1 MAEAPFVDED
11 IGTEESTQTRTQT
24 RTRVQSTK
32 TDRTGRRFKNPLG
45 YFSSST
51 YQISL
56 YMITPD
62 AYDAFILSGRRN
74 INALRDTGAEP
85 GVYLVAQSGGINGT
99 DSRRAPGFD
108 LDYYIDNLSI
118 KTYMGPKA
126 TMTASNTTEVKFQ
139 LVEPYGFSFLT
150 KLKEASDTLQ
160 GINAERTANA
170 NGPRN
175 PTRQFFILGVRF
187 LGYDE
192 NGNIVTGSKVVE
204 DDMLDANA
212 TPDSTALFDRYYDI
226 NIINI
231 KFKIDGTATTYNV
244 DAVSLAPQV
253 AFGIKRGRINNDIT
267 LVGEKVAD
275 VLTDLVNKLNK
286 TSEENAL
293 GNSFNTY
300 DIRWEGDD
308 VDKIQSASI
317 VLPSDRDKTKFP
329 GAGAQS
335 TLEVTQAVEDTANPD
350 VNRRQIV
357 FKNDTSVQQAITQI
371 ITESSYL
378 IDALS
383 VVYDST
389 RQPNEDGTYQG
400 TPGENTGAKISWY
413 NLSAEVSEAAWS
425 ISLADYVFKI
435 TYVIQTYSTPVIEN
449 AYIKSLDKYY
459 GPQKRYE
466 YWYSG
471 KNSEILSYEQV
482 LNNGYFTIA
491 LDTSP
496 LNEDSVVPVTTN
508 QQPDQSRQD
517 TLTVGSA
524 AQNTVMTS
532 LYDPSSFVTAKIS
545 ILGDPDFLA
554 MESPGSINDVYD
566 RFYGSD
572 GYTISANGGQVFIEI
587 DFKEAIDYDTDK
599 GYLSIN
605 DRILFWKYPE
615 DVPIE
620 GVSYNVIDVMS
631 NFQGGTF
638 KQTLNCVVNTLGGVN
653 NKASSTAPEV
663 SASNNESNE
672 REDEEDDNDGSNATP
687 PTPEARNGRRGPQNR
702 GESGSKRIISTLQT
716 GFNNIFRRNPSAD
729 STDDD

>member
-1 MAEAPFVDED
+1 MAEAPLADDEQ
-11 IGTEESTQTRTQT
+11 GTGTIAREQTQTRSA
-24 RTRVQSTK
+24 RA
-32 TDRTGRRFKNPLG
+32 DGPGRRLKNPLG

-74 INALRDTGAEP
+74 INALRDSGTGA
-85 GVYLVAQSGGINGT
+85 GVYLVAQSGGISDT
-99 DSRRAPGFD
+99 DSRRAPGFN

-139 LVEPYGFSFLT
+139 IIEPYGFSFLT
-150 KLKEASDTLQ
+150 RLKEASDTLQ
-160 GINAERTANA
+160 GINDARPAISS
-170 NGPRN
+170 GPRN
-175 PTRQFFILGVRF
+175 PTRQFFILGLRF

-192 NGNIVTGSKVVE
+192 NGNVMTGSKVVE
-204 DDMLDANA
+204 NDMLDANS
-212 TPDSTALFDRYYDI
+212 TPDSVALFDRYYDI
-226 NIINI
+226 NIINV
-231 KFKIDGTATTYNV
+231 KFKIDGTASTYNV
-244 DAVSLAPQV
+244 DAIALAPQV

-267 LVGEKVAD
+267 LVGTTVKD
-275 VLTDLVNKLNK
+275 VLEGDEGLIAKLNK
-286 TSEENAL
+286 ASEENAL
-293 GNSFNTY
+293 GESFNTY
-300 DIRWEGDD
+300 AIRWVGDD
-308 VDKIQSASI
+308 VDLIKKAAI
-317 VLPSDRDKTKFP
+317 VLPSDLDKTKFP
-329 GAGAQS
+329 GTGSRS
-335 TLEVTQAVEDTANPD
+335 TLEVTQVVEDTANPD

-378 IDALS
+378 IDALT
-383 VVYDST
+383 VVYDSV
-389 RQPNEDGTYQG
+389 RQPNEDGTYKG

-413 NLSAEVSEAAWS
+413 NLSAEVSDAVWNPA
-425 ISLADYVFKI
+425 IADYVFKI

-449 AYIKSLDKYY
+449 AYIQSLGKYY

-466 YWYSG
+466 YWYTG

-491 LDTSP
+491 LDTALP
-496 LNEDSVVPVTTN
+496 EDPEVPVTNN
-508 QQPDQSRQD
+508 QQPNQSRQD
-517 TLTVGSA
+517 TLTTGSA
-524 AQNTVMTS
+524 AQNTVITS
-532 LYDPSSFVTAKIS
+532 LYDPSSFVTAKIT

-554 MESPGSINDVYD
+554 IESPGSINDVYD
-566 RFYGSD
+566 RFYGTD
-572 GYTISANGGQVFIEI
+572 GFTITPNGGQVFIEI
-587 DFKEAIDYDTDK
+587 DFKEAIDYETDK

-615 DVPIE
+615 DVPIQ

-653 NKASSTAPEV
+653 NKASTTASGTSLEDPLVGPPSPVGAVLPGPPAPVITNTNPE
-663 SASNNESNE
+663 
-672 REDEEDDNDGSNATP
+672 ND
-687 PTPEARNGRRGPQNR
+687 
-702 GESGSKRIISTLQT
+702 
-716 GFNNIFRRNPSAD
+716 
-729 STDDD
+729 

>member
-1 MAEAPFVDED
+1 MAETPLENED
-11 IGTEESTQTRTQT
+11 IGTEESIEAQTQRQSTRT
-24 RTRVQSTK
+24 S
-32 TDRTGRRFKNPLG
+32 RTGRRLKNPLG

-56 YMITPD
+56 YMISPN
-62 AYDAFILSGRRN
+62 AYDAFILSGRKN

-85 GVYLVAQSGGINGT
+85 GVYLIAQSGGINET
-99 DSRRAPGFD
+99 DSQRAPGFN

-139 LVEPYGFSFLT
+139 LIEPYGFSFLT
-150 KLKEASDTLQ
+150 KLKEASDKLQ
-160 GINAERTANA
+160 GINEQITATA

-175 PTRQFFILGVRF
+175 PTRQFFIIGVRF

-212 TPDSTALFDRYYDI
+212 IPDSTALFDRYYDI
-226 NIINI
+226 NITNI

-244 DAVSLAPQV
+244 DAVALAPQI

-267 LVGEKVAD
+267 LVGEKVED
-275 VLTDLVNKLNK
+275 VLTDLVTKLNK

-293 GNSFNTY
+293 GDSFNNY
-300 DIRWEGDD
+300 DIRWEGDG
-308 VDKIQSASI
+308 VDLIKKASI
-317 VLPSDRDKTKFP
+317 VLPSDWDKTKFP

-335 TLEVTQAVEDTANPD
+335 TIEVTQAVEDTANPD
-350 VNRRQIV
+350 VNQRQIV

-389 RQPNEDGTYQG
+389 RQPNDDGTYQG

-413 NLSAEVSEAAWS
+413 NLSAEVSEATWS

-435 TYVIQTYSTPVIEN
+435 TYVIQIYSTPVIEN

-482 LNNGYFTIA
+482 LNNAYFTIA

-496 LNEDSVVPVTTN
+496 LNEDSVVPITNN
-508 QQPDQSRQD
+508 QQPNQSRQD

-524 AQNTVMTS
+524 AQNTVITS

-566 RFYGSD
+566 RFYGTD

-605 DRILFWKYPE
+605 DRILFWKYAE
-615 DVPIE
+615 DVPIQ

-653 NKASSTAPEV
+653 NKSSNSSSTNDYNLKQRLSETSELLGEPKSTWSV
-663 SASNNESNE
+663 ISPNPTTTTTNNITQEFSLFN
-672 REDEEDDNDGSNATP
+672 
-687 PTPEARNGRRGPQNR
+687 
-702 GESGSKRIISTLQT
+702 
-716 GFNNIFRRNPSAD
+716 FNNTNPD
-729 STDDD
+729 NET